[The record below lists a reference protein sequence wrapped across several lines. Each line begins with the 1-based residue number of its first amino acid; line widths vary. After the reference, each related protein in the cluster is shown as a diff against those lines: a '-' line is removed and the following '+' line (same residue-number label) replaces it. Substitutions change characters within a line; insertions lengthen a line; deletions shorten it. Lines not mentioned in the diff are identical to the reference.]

1 MAYDETEKAR
11 LLYDRASKEADAA
24 LKKYEDTLKRPK
36 SGLQSLKTLVTGKDA
51 ATVVQKL
58 KTKSKQKSREL
69 NEARNNY
76 LLALQGL
83 NSLQQLYDTED
94 ISILIEKLDGK
105 YYETLKNLFEL
116 FAKLQDDVANS
127 VKVSAEVL
135 KGQVTLI
142 NRAQETEQFLQ
153 ENAAVFKANGLI
165 SFETIGLD
173 TTKELVVDDV
183 TKISLGQQ
191 LGLLLT
197 HDTMLQGLKLTKEQ
211 ELKGA
216 KQLVDVYLQNP
227 TASNGPSPLELI
239 QEVQNSLDL
248 IKCQR
253 AKISSQIATLTS
265 LGVVAI
271 MPPKPEEQNPQLTN
285 SGKQIAKL
293 LYTYTTEKEDELAA
307 IEGDEVEIIVP
318 EKDGWLT
325 AKHLKSGKEGLLPAN
340 YVQLLVSSASSSKN
354 VTAQYGT

>member
-1 MAYDETEKAR
+1 
-11 LLYDRASKEADAA
+11 LYDRASKEADAA

-83 NSLQQLYDTED
+83 NSLQHLYDTQD
-94 ISILIEKLDGK
+94 VAILMEKLDGK
-105 YYETLKNLFEL
+105 YYETLRNLFDL
-116 FAKLQDDVANS
+116 FAKLEDDVSNS
-127 VKVSAEVL
+127 VKASAEVL
-135 KGQVTLI
+135 KGQAALI
-142 NRAQETEQFLQ
+142 SRTQETEQFLQ
-153 ENAAVFKANGLI
+153 ENSVVFKANNTI
-165 SFETIGLD
+165 AFETIGLD
-173 TTKELVVDDV
+173 TIKELVVDDV
-183 TKISLGQQ
+183 TKISLGQH

-197 HDTMLQGLKLTKEQ
+197 QDSMLQGLKSTKEQ

-216 KQLVDVYLQNP
+216 KQLVEVYLQNP
-227 TASNGPSPLELI
+227 TASNGQSPLELI

-248 IKCQR
+248 INCQR
-253 AKISSQIATLTS
+253 AKISSQVATLTS

-271 MPPKPEEQNPQLTN
+271 MPAKAEDQNSQQSL

-307 IEGDEVEIIVP
+307 MEGDEVEIIVP

-340 YVQLLVSSASSSKN
+340 YIQLLAPSGPSPKN
-354 VTAQYGT
+354 VTAQYGNLN